1 MKAARIVE
9 PNKPLQVTELEPPK
23 ASGNEVIV
31 KVKAA
36 GVCHSDLHLW
46 EGGYDLGDG
55 TFLKVTDRGV
65 KYPVT
70 PGHEIVGT
78 VTEIGSDVKGVSV
91 GENVLVYPWLGEG
104 ECPACKAGN
113 ENLCDAP
120 KSIGL
125 FQDGG
130 YAEIVKVPH
139 YKYLANIDGIDLDA
153 ATSLACSG
161 LTAYTAIKKAN
172 VNSPEFLVII
182 GAGGL
187 GLMAIQIAKA
197 ITKAKIICVD
207 NDDKKFD
214 TAKKM
219 GADFVVNT
227 NVVGSVSTGG
237 GGAVESIISICNGK
251 GADSVIDFVNAPQTA
266 KTGIAVLRKRGNLVL
281 VGLFGGSMDLSL
293 VTIPLKSLTI
303 QGAYTGNYN
312 DMVELI
318 ELAKKGVIKPVISKR
333 YSIDEANEALENL
346 KARKI
351 IGRAVINP

>member
-9 PNKPLQVTELEPPK
+9 PNKPLQVSELESPK
-23 ASGNEVIV
+23 PTGNEVIV

-78 VTEIGSDVKGVSV
+78 VSEIGKTVKGFKV
-91 GENVLVYPWLGEG
+91 GEDVLVYPWLGCG
-104 ECPACKAGN
+104 QCPACKVGN
-113 ENLCDAP
+113 ENLCDTP

-130 YAEIVKVPH
+130 YAESVKVPH
-139 YKYLANIDGIDLDA
+139 FKYLAKISGLDLDA

-161 LTAYTAIKKAN
+161 LTAYTAVKKAN

-187 GLMAIQIAKA
+187 GLMGIQIAKA

-207 NDDKKFD
+207 LDDKKLE

-219 GADFVVNT
+219 GADYVINS
-227 NVVGSVSTGG
+227 NVIGSVTSGSG
-237 GGAVESIISICNGK
+237 NAVQKIISLCGGK

-266 KTGIAVLRKRGNLVL
+266 KTGINVLRKRGNLVL
-281 VGLFGGSMDLSL
+281 VGLFGGSLEISL
-293 VTIPLKSLTI
+293 VTIPLKAITI
-303 QGAYTGNYN
+303 QGAYTGNYA

-318 ELAKKGVIKPVISKR
+318 KLAKKGVIKPVISKR
-333 YSIDEANEALENL
+333 YTIDEANEALENL

>member
-9 PNKPLQVTELEPPK
+9 PNKPLEVSELETPK
-23 ASGNEVIV
+23 PSGNEVIV

-65 KYPVT
+65 KYPIT

-78 VTEIGSDVKGVSV
+78 VSEVGNDVKGVSV
-91 GENVLVYPWLGEG
+91 GDDVLVYPWIGEG

-130 YAEIVKVPH
+130 YAENVKVPH
-139 YKYLANIDGIDLDA
+139 YKYLAKISGLDLDA

-161 LTAYTAIKKAN
+161 LTAYNAVKKAN
-172 VNSPEFLVII
+172 ANSPEYLVII

-187 GLMAIQIAKA
+187 GLMAIQLAKA
-197 ITKAKIICVD
+197 ITKAKIICID
-207 NDDKKFD
+207 NDDKKFE

-227 NVVGSVSTGG
+227 NVIGSISTGTG
-237 GGAVESIISICNGK
+237 GPVEKIISICNGK
-251 GADSVIDFVNAPQTA
+251 GADSVIDFVNAPQTV
-266 KTGIAVLRKRGNLVL
+266 KTALAVLRKRGNLVL
-281 VGLFGGSMDLSL
+281 VGLFGGSINISL

-318 ELAKKGVIKPVISKR
+318 DLAKKGVIKPVISKR

>member
-9 PNKPLQVTELEPPK
+9 PNKPLEISELETPK
-23 ASGNEVIV
+23 PIGNEVIV

-70 PGHEIVGT
+70 PGHEIAGT
-78 VTEIGSDVKGVSV
+78 VAEVGNDVKDVSV
-91 GENVLVYPWLGEG
+91 GDDVLVYPWIGEG

-130 YAEIVKVPH
+130 YAENVKVPH
-139 YKYLANIDGIDLDA
+139 YKYLAKISGLDLDA

-161 LTAYTAIKKAN
+161 LTAYNAVKKAN
-172 VNSPEFLVII
+172 ANSPEYLVII

-187 GLMAIQIAKA
+187 GLIAIQLAKA

-207 NDDKKFD
+207 MDDKKFE

-227 NVVGSVSTGG
+227 NVIGSVSTGTG
-237 GGAVESIISICNGK
+237 GPVEKIISICNGK
-251 GADSVIDFVNAPQTA
+251 GADSVIDFVNAPQTV
-266 KTGIAVLRKRGNLVL
+266 KTALAVLRKRGNLVL
-281 VGLFGGSMDLSL
+281 VGLFGGSINISL

-318 ELAKKGVIKPVISKR
+318 DLAKKGVIKPVISKR

>member
-1 MKAARIVE
+1 LKAARIIE
-9 PNKPLQVTELEPPK
+9 PNKPLEVLELESPK
-23 ASGNEVIV
+23 PSGNEVIV

-55 TFLKVTDRGV
+55 VFLKVTDRGV

-78 VTEIGSDVKGVSV
+78 VAEIGDSVQGISV
-91 GENVLVYPWLGEG
+91 GEEVLVYPWLGCG
-104 ECPACKAGN
+104 QCPACKVGN
-113 ENLCDAP
+113 ENLCDTP

-130 YAEIVKVPH
+130 YAENVKVPH
-139 YKYLANIDGIDLDA
+139 YKYLAKISGVDLDA

-161 LTAYTAIKKAN
+161 LTAYNAVKKAN
-172 VNSPEFLVII
+172 ANSPEYLVII

-207 NDDKKFD
+207 LDDKKFE

-219 GADFVVNT
+219 GADYVVNT
-227 NVVGSVSTGG
+227 NVTGSIATGTG
-237 GGAVESIISICNGK
+237 SAVEKIISICNNK

-266 KTGIAVLRKRGNLVL
+266 KTGLAVLRKRGNLVL
-281 VGLFGGSMDLSL
+281 VGLFGGSIELSL
-293 VTIPLKSLTI
+293 VTIPLKSITI
-303 QGAYTGNYN
+303 QGAYTGNFN
-312 DMVELI
+312 DMLELI
-318 ELAKKGVIKPVISKR
+318 ELAKKGTISPVISKR
-333 YSIDEANEALENL
+333 YSLDEVNEALINL
-346 KARKI
+346 KQRKI

>member
-9 PNKPLQVTELEPPK
+9 PNKPLEISELETPK
-23 ASGNEVIV
+23 PSGNEVIV

-70 PGHEIVGT
+70 PGHEIAGT
-78 VTEIGSDVKGVSV
+78 VAEVGNDVKDVSV
-91 GENVLVYPWLGEG
+91 GDDVLVYPWIGEG

-130 YAEIVKVPH
+130 YAENVKVPH
-139 YKYLANIDGIDLDA
+139 YKYLAKISGLDLDA

-161 LTAYTAIKKAN
+161 LTAYNAVKKAN
-172 VNSPEFLVII
+172 ANSPEYLVII

-187 GLMAIQIAKA
+187 GLIAIQLAKA

-207 NDDKKFD
+207 MDDKKFE

-227 NVVGSVSTGG
+227 NVIGSVSTGTG
-237 GGAVESIISICNGK
+237 GPVEKIISICNGK
-251 GADSVIDFVNAPQTA
+251 GADSVIDFVNAPQTV
-266 KTGIAVLRKRGNLVL
+266 KTALAVLRKRGNLVL
-281 VGLFGGSMDLSL
+281 VGLFGGSINISL

-318 ELAKKGVIKPVISKR
+318 DLAKKGVIKPVISKR

>member
-1 MKAARIVE
+1 MKAARIIE
-9 PNKPLQVTELEPPK
+9 PNKPLEVSELESPK
-23 ASGNEVIV
+23 PIGNEVIV

-55 TFLKVTDRGV
+55 IFLKVTDRGV

-70 PGHEIVGT
+70 PGHEIAGSVAEVGN
-78 VTEIGSDVKGVSV
+78 DVKGVSV
-91 GENVLVYPWLGEG
+91 GDDVLVYPWIGEG

-130 YAEIVKVPH
+130 YAENVKVPH
-139 YKYLANIDGIDLDA
+139 YKYLAKISGLDLDA

-161 LTAYTAIKKAN
+161 LTAYNAVKKAN
-172 VNSPEFLVII
+172 ANSPEFLVII

-187 GLMAIQIAKA
+187 GLIAIQLAKA

-207 NDDKKFD
+207 MDDKKFE

-227 NVVGSVSTGG
+227 NVIGSISTGTG
-237 GGAVESIISICNGK
+237 GPVEKIISICNGK
-251 GADSVIDFVNAPQTA
+251 GADSVIDFVNAPQTV
-266 KTGIAVLRKRGNLVL
+266 KTALAVLRKRGNLVL
-281 VGLFGGSMDLSL
+281 VGLFGGSIDLSL

-318 ELAKKGVIKPVISKR
+318 ELAKKGIIKPVISKR

>member
-1 MKAARIVE
+1 MKSARITGPNE
-9 PNKPLQVTELEPPK
+9 PLALSETENPKPQGPQVL
-23 ASGNEVIV
+23 V
-31 KVKAA
+31 KVSSV

-55 TFLKVTDRGV
+55 QFMKVTDRGV

-78 VTEIGSDVKGVSV
+78 VEQIGDGVSNV
-91 GENVLVYPWLGEG
+91 SIGDAVLVYPWIGCG
-104 ECPACKAGN
+104 ECPACKVGN
-113 ENLCDAP
+113 ENLCDTP
-120 KSIGL
+120 KSLGV

-130 YAEIVKVPH
+130 YSDYALIPN
-139 YKYLANIDGIDLDA
+139 YKYLARLDGVNPDS

-161 LTAYTAIKKAN
+161 LTAYSAVKKAN
-172 VNSPEFLVII
+172 ENSPEFLLII

-197 ITKAKIICVD
+197 ITKAKIICID

-227 NVVGSVSTGG
+227 SVSGSLSSGTGSP
-237 GGAVESIISICNGK
+237 VDKIISICNGK
-251 GADSVIDFVNAPQTA
+251 GADSAIDFVNAPQTVRTA
-266 KTGIAVLRKRGNLVL
+266 LGAIRKRGNIVL
-281 VGLFGGSMDLSL
+281 VGLFGGSLEISL
-293 VTIPLKSLTI
+293 VTIPLKSIVI
-303 QGAYTGNYN
+303 QGAYTGNYT
-312 DMVELI
+312 DMVELLN
-318 ELAKKGVIKPVISKR
+318 LARKGTINPMISKR
-333 YSIDEANEALENL
+333 YSLDEANTALGDL

-351 IGRAVINP
+351 VGRAVINP

>member
-1 MKAARIVE
+1 VKSARITGPNE
-9 PNKPLQVTELEPPK
+9 PLTVSESETPKPQGSQVLL
-23 ASGNEVIV
+23 
-31 KVKAA
+31 KVKSV

-55 TFLKVTDRGV
+55 NFMKVTDRGV

-78 VTEIGSDVKGVSV
+78 VEDLGDNVSGISKGD
-91 GENVLVYPWLGEG
+91 EVLVFPWIGCG
-104 ECPACKAGN
+104 DCPACKVGN

-120 KSIGL
+120 KSLGV

-130 YAEIVKVPH
+130 YSDYALIPN
-139 YKYLANIDGIDLDA
+139 YKYLSKLDGVNPDS

-161 LTAYTAIKKAN
+161 LTAYNAVKKAN
-172 VNSPEFLVII
+172 ENSPEFLLII

-197 ITKAKIICVD
+197 ITKAKIICID

-227 NVVGSVSTGG
+227 SVSGSLSSGTGSP
-237 GGAVESIISICNGK
+237 VDKIISICNGK
-251 GADSVIDFVNAPQTA
+251 GADSVIDFVNAPQTVRTA
-266 KTGIAVLRKRGNLVL
+266 LGAIRKRGNIVL
-281 VGLFGGSMDLSL
+281 VGLFGGSLEISL
-293 VTIPLKSLTI
+293 VTIPLKSIVI
-303 QGAYTGNYN
+303 QGAYTGNYT
-312 DMVELI
+312 DMVELLD
-318 ELAKKGVIKPVISKR
+318 LARKGIINPMISKR
-333 YSIDEANEALENL
+333 YSLDEANTALGDL

-351 IGRAVINP
+351 VGRAVINP

>member
-9 PNKPLQVTELEPPK
+9 PNKPLEVSELEIPK

-70 PGHEIVGT
+70 PGHEIVGI
-78 VTEIGSDVKGVSV
+78 VAEVGDSVQGVSV
-91 GENVLVYPWLGEG
+91 GEEVLVYPWLGEG

-130 YAEIVKVPH
+130 YAEHVKVPH
-139 YKYLANIDGIDLDA
+139 YKYLAKISGLDLDA

-161 LTAYTAIKKAN
+161 LTAYTAVKKAN

-197 ITKAKIICVD
+197 ITKAKIICID
-207 NDDKKFD
+207 NDDKKFE

-227 NVVGSVSTGG
+227 SVIGSLSSGSGG
-237 GGAVESIISICNGK
+237 PIEKIISICNGK

-266 KTGIAVLRKRGNLVL
+266 KTGLGVLRKRGNLIL
-281 VGLFGGSMDLSL
+281 VGLFGGSMPLSL
-293 VTIPLKSLTI
+293 VTIPLKSITI
-303 QGAYTGNYN
+303 QGAYTGNYS

>member
-9 PNKPLQVTELEPPK
+9 PNKPLQVSELEIPK
-23 ASGNEVIV
+23 PNGDEVIV

-78 VTEIGSDVKGVSV
+78 VSEIGKTVKGVKV
-91 GENVLVYPWLGEG
+91 GDDVLVYPWLGCG
-104 ECPACKAGN
+104 QCPACKVGN
-113 ENLCDAP
+113 ENLCDTP

-130 YAEIVKVPH
+130 YAESVKVPH
-139 YKYLANIDGIDLDA
+139 FKYLAKISGLDLDA

-161 LTAYTAIKKAN
+161 LTAYTAVKKAN

-187 GLMAIQIAKA
+187 GLMGIQIAKA

-207 NDDKKFD
+207 LDDQKLK

-219 GADFVVNT
+219 GADYVINS
-227 NVVGSVSTGG
+227 NVIGSVTSGSG
-237 GGAVESIISICNGK
+237 NAVQKIISLCGGK

-266 KTGIAVLRKRGNLVL
+266 KTGINVLRKRGNLVL
-281 VGLFGGSMDLSL
+281 VGLFGGSLDISL
-293 VTIPLKSLTI
+293 VTIPLKAITI
-303 QGAYTGNYN
+303 QGAYTGNYA

-318 ELAKKGVIKPVISKR
+318 KLAKKGVIKPVISKR
-333 YSIDEANEALENL
+333 YSIDQANEALENL

>member
-1 MKAARIVE
+1 MKAARIIE
-9 PNKPLQVTELEPPK
+9 PNKPLEISELETPK
-23 ASGNEVIV
+23 PSGNEVIV

-55 TFLKVTDRGV
+55 VFLKVTDRGV

-78 VTEIGSDVKGVSV
+78 VAEVGNDVKGVSV
-91 GENVLVYPWLGEG
+91 GDDVLVYPWIGEG

-130 YAEIVKVPH
+130 YAENVKVPH
-139 YKYLANIDGIDLDA
+139 YKYLAKISGLDLDA

-161 LTAYTAIKKAN
+161 LTAYNAVKKAN
-172 VNSPEFLVII
+172 ANSPEFLVII

-187 GLMAIQIAKA
+187 GLIAIQLAKA

-207 NDDKKFD
+207 MDDKKFE

-227 NVVGSVSTGG
+227 NVIGSISTGTG
-237 GGAVESIISICNGK
+237 GPVEKIISICNGK
-251 GADSVIDFVNAPQTA
+251 GADSVIDFVNAPQTV
-266 KTGIAVLRKRGNLVL
+266 KTALAVLRKRGNLVL
-281 VGLFGGSMDLSL
+281 VGLFGGSIDLSL

>member
-9 PNKPLQVTELEPPK
+9 PNKPLQVSELETPT
-23 ASGNEVIV
+23 ATGNEVIV

-70 PGHEIVGT
+70 PGHEIVGE
-78 VTEIGSDVKGVSV
+78 VSEVGSDVKGVSV
-91 GENVLVYPWLGEG
+91 GDNVLVYPWLGEG

-130 YAEIVKVPH
+130 YAEHVKVPH
-139 YKYLANIDGIDLDA
+139 YKYLANVSGLDLDA

-161 LTAYTAIKKAN
+161 LTAYTAVKKAN

-197 ITKAKIICVD
+197 ITKAKIICID

-227 NVVGSVSTGG
+227 SVIGSLSSGSGG
-237 GGAVESIISICNGK
+237 PVEKIISICNGK

-266 KTGIAVLRKRGNLVL
+266 KTGLNSLRKRGNLVL
-281 VGLFGGSMDLSL
+281 VGLFGGSMPLSL
-293 VTIPLKSLTI
+293 VTIPLKSITI

-318 ELAKKGVIKPVISKR
+318 ELAKKGIIKPVISKR